1 MKGSPLYRLLHDSPN
16 DEMTSFDFRQRLQV
30 DALLGGN
37 GYAEIVRNGAGVPVA
52 MYPLNRYRV
61 EPKRDP
67 ATRRIYYKYQTES
80 GGQVNF
86 ESRDILH
93 IKGMGDGL
101 MGWSVIQFARESI
114 GLAITAEESSGSLY
128 GNNSKPGGVLKTPG
142 TLKPEAMKNL
152 RDSWERLHSGPKN
165 TGRVA
170 ILEQGLEFNA
180 ISFSPEDA
188 QFIESRQ
195 FQVEDIA
202 RWFRVPPHKIGHLL
216 RSTNNNIEHQSLEY
230 VNDTLMPWLV
240 RWEQEIRRKLVE
252 GDDVTVEHLVVGL
265 LRGDAAS
272 RSTYYRERFNIGT
285 LSQNDIRELENENPI
300 DGGDT
305 YYVQGN
311 LLPSQVAA
319 TAPMVMKPTPKPN
332 GDAQTMADQN
342 RSRLDAITKAHVDL
356 LADAFKRVLRIEQ
369 DKVGRFGKKPEGAAK
384 IAEFYGE
391 HVAYV
396 RGAIGAVI
404 DAAGASVWAL
414 VGNGN
419 PPASMAET
427 LCDFTRQV
435 AERHCEKSKAQVQLA
450 DTWQARA
457 SDDAAVEVASL
468 VELVKKQVSK

>member
-1 MKGSPLYRLLHDSPN
+1 
-16 DEMTSFDFRQRLQV
+16 
-30 DALLGGN
+30 
-37 GYAEIVRNGAGVPVA
+37 
-52 MYPLNRYRV
+52 
-61 EPKRDP
+61 
-67 ATRRIYYKYQTES
+67 
-80 GGQVNF
+80 
-86 ESRDILH
+86 
-93 IKGMGDGL
+93 
-101 MGWSVIQFARESI
+101 
-114 GLAITAEESSGSLY
+114 
-128 GNNSKPGGVLKTPG
+128 
-142 TLKPEAMKNL
+142 
-152 RDSWERLHSGPKN
+152 
-165 TGRVA
+165 VA
-170 ILEQGLEFNA
+170 ILEQGLEFSA

-252 GDDVTVEHLVVGL
+252 ADDVTVEHLVVGL

-311 LLPSQVAA
+311 LLPSEVAA

-419 PPASMAET
+419 PPSSMAET

-435 AERHCEKSKAQVQLA
+435 AERHCEKSEAQVQLA